1 MFLLKTIQLL
11 SIFIFAY
18 VLFFNYAYF
27 FLPALLLFYIGSFK
41 YKFTHIQIKLLSF
54 LPYLFYLLRY
64 YSSLSPNSNNIWITL
79 SHPNYYLGARFL
91 DLQQVLFSLKCNFDP
106 INNFNL
112 NFSNLS
118 KSCPWTA
125 NYGPL
130 LEAIPYFGNIWRD
143 TLILAFFTI
152 LLFLILYKNLINKFP
167 EHTLI
172 ILILFLS
179 PSTNFLIERM
189 NIDIFVLLI
198 SIYVIYNYKKIPY
211 TGTFILLTLSLI
223 KLHPVGFL
231 FGLVFYSLV
240 SGDKKILSINLY
252 ASLAFFILYSI
263 GAYLQNK
270 ALATEWRPDD
280 PLITFGI
287 FSDANYLSKN
297 LSPSVLTFYIF
308 LVFLLVSIQFLF
320 SWKNIKGLP
329 TFNDKEKIFI
339 HTYGVFFILN
349 MLYANFD
356 YRLPILIPLILLFA
370 KSVSSKKIFILI
382 LLFIFLMP
390 FGLPGSIIPSEVRIF
405 LSTLFAIIGKLSLYF
420 FLEVVFRIL
429 YLDFRNLIKK

>member
-1 MFLLKTIQLL
+1 MSLLKTIQLF
-11 SIFIFAY
+11 SIFLFAY

-27 FLPALLLFYIGSFK
+27 FLPALLLFYVGSFK
-41 YKFTHIQIKLLSF
+41 FKFTHTQIKLLSF
-54 LPYLFYLLRY
+54 FPYLFYLLRY
-64 YSSLSPNSNNIWITL
+64 YSSISQKSDNIWIAL

-112 NFSNLS
+112 NFSNIS

-143 TLILAFFTI
+143 TLILAFVTI
-152 LLFLILYKNLINKFP
+152 LLFLILYRNLINKFP
-167 EHTLI
+167 EHNLI

-198 SIYVIYNYKKIPY
+198 STYVIYNYKKIPHF
-211 TGTFILLTLSLI
+211 GSFILLTLSLI
-223 KLHPVGFL
+223 KIHPIGFL
-231 FGLVFYSLV
+231 IGLVLYSLV
-240 SGDKKILSINLY
+240 SRDKKILSINLY
-252 ASLAFFILYSI
+252 ASLAFFVLYSI
-263 GAYLQNK
+263 GAYIQNK
-270 ALATEWRPDD
+270 AFATEWRPDD
-280 PLITFGI
+280 PLVTFGI
-287 FSDANYLSKN
+287 FSDANYLSKTF
-297 LSPSVLTFYIF
+297 SPSVVTFYISIV
-308 LVFLLVSIQFLF
+308 LVLASIQFLF

-329 TFNDKEKIFI
+329 TFNDKEKIFLY
-339 HTYGVFFILN
+339 TYGTFFILN

-370 KSVSSKKIFILI
+370 KSVSSKIYILS

-390 FGLPGSIIPSEVRIF
+390 FGLPASIITSEIRFF
-405 LSTLFAIIGKLSLYF
+405 LSNFFAIIGKLSLYF
-420 FLEVVFRIL
+420 FLEVVFRVL
-429 YLDFRNLIKK
+429 YLDFRSLIKK